1 MTLTLTLDGEGT
13 LDSVTAPNLGAIPA
27 IAEHF
32 KVYAPTDQTKK
43 DQRQFTYSLRPLDAD
58 VKEFPAV
65 PAAYFDVDA
74 RRYVTLRSEPIP
86 IEVTKA
92 ARLASRDIIASGGRP
107 GGNSKEI
114 EAQQGG
120 IFANITD
127 PNQLGDDR
135 IRPERWLAGL
145 GGLAAGYVALAFVVG
160 RWRRLSGDTA
170 MLRRRAAVGVARRR
184 LREASS
190 HFAAG
195 RTREGADQVLAA
207 ALGLVAD
214 MLALPAAGM
223 TSAEAC
229 RQLEAA
235 GVQAEL
241 VGRLRSL
248 LETCEGVRYGGSADA
263 SESLG
268 READKL
274 LRTLA
279 GVLRKKRRLPVFQAA
294 ILLMVALVGGCNRS
308 TDFQLV
314 QKFQLAQQ
322 TFDDA
327 RKPAEFAKAAML
339 DQEILDRWGPSG
351 PVLYNQ
357 GNAWMRAGQPGR
369 AVASYR
375 LAKRYLPRDPRL
387 DANLVSALGSDA
399 PAARRPV
406 AETILFWQNWLSYP
420 ENSTSRRRWHW
431 RRSPWRPVRSS
442 RLAAG
447 LAASLGW
454 GWR

>member
-1 MTLTLTLDGEGT
+1 MPG
-13 LDSVTAPNLGAIPA
+13 
-27 IAEHF
+27 
-32 KVYAPTDQTKK
+32 
-43 DQRQFTYSLRPLDAD
+43 
-58 VKEFPAV
+58 
-65 PAAYFDVDA
+65 
-74 RRYVTLRSEPIP
+74 RYVTLRSEPIP

-294 ILLMVALVGGCNRS
+294 ILLMVAARGRMQPIDRLPVGPEVPIGPADVRRRPKARGNSPRRPCSTRKSSIAGGRRGRCCTIKGMRGC
-308 TDFQLV
+308 
-314 QKFQLAQQ
+314 
-322 TFDDA
+322 
-327 RKPAEFAKAAML
+327 
-339 DQEILDRWGPSG
+339 
-351 PVLYNQ
+351 
-357 GNAWMRAGQPGR
+357 GR
-369 AVASYR
+369 ANPAGPWHRIAWRSVIFPVIRASTPISFR
-375 LAKRYLPRDPRL
+375 HWVPMRPR
-387 DANLVSALGSDA
+387 
-399 PAARRPV
+399 ARRPV

-420 ENSTSRRRWHW
+420 EKFYLEAALALATFAVAAGSLFTARRWPRRVAWMGLALTGVMALSVAYDWQRFDNTQHGVVIRAKTIAKRGTAPATN
-431 RRSPWRPVRSS
+431 RRSRSRWAKPPSFGSSS
-442 RLAAG
+442 RGAIG
-447 LAASLGW
+447 C
-454 GWR
+454 